1 MIFRSLS
8 SRLVTIASAS
18 LVLAAATGCG
28 VAPTTVDTANPPT
41 TPTSPVALTTGNW
54 QGSLTAAAGKK
65 PLGVIAGSIDQSG
78 GNTSSGQFTTA
89 VFRIQ
94 AACYS
99 GTPVPSQGF
108 VKDTALTLNS
118 FAVEHQYLTLNG
130 TIAAGNGTI
139 SGTYSANGGCADGS
153 SGSLALQRYAP
164 FTGTYASATAQ
175 TPGLSITTS
184 QSDGADGS
192 GAFPVAA
199 TAKFTNFGC
208 FTEGTAML
216 TDNPEISGATFDLL
230 FTTNDRAGSTLH
242 LTGTI
247 NVQATAATA
256 YTYTVA
262 GGACNGMTGT
272 GTLNRL

>member
-8 SRLVTIASAS
+8 SRIGAIASAS
-18 LVLAAATGCG
+18 LVLAALTGCG
-28 VAPTTVDTANPPT
+28 VPPTNAAPTNPPT
-41 TPTSPVALTTGNW
+41 TPTAPVALTTGNW
-54 QGSLTAAAGKK
+54 QGNLTAAAGKK
-65 PLGVIAGSIDQSG
+65 PLGVIAGTIDQSG

-94 AACYS
+94 APCYA

-108 VKDTALTLNS
+108 VKDTAMTLNS
-118 FAVEHQYLTLNG
+118 FAVEHQYLNLTG

-139 SGTYSANGGCADGS
+139 SGTYAVNGGCADGS
-153 SGSLALQRYAP
+153 NGSLALQRYAP
-164 FTGTYASATAQ
+164 FTGTYASAAAQ

-208 FTEGTAML
+208 FTEGTAMM
-216 TDNPEISGATFDLL
+216 TNNPEISGASFDLL

-247 NVQATAATA
+247 NVQATSVTS

-262 GGACNGMTGT
+262 GGACSGMTGT
-272 GTLNRL
+272 GVLNRL